1 MVPRCRDR
9 EGAYL
14 EILPN
19 KPQPGVRIS
28 IMPNLPRSGL
38 NAFPAVVMHPQLTR
52 EGRSH
57 PSSLQLPS
65 LSLPSPNT
73 HRTQV
78 SSALPGKGSLPGG
91 HGSLRGG
98 SELQVPRDSGAWESA
113 KASPAGS
120 SSYGSRFPD
129 HRLTQPDFLLWGMEA
144 PRPPFSTD
152 VAVISGP
159 GLLLP

>member
-73 HRTQV
+73 HRT
-78 SSALPGKGSLPGG
+78 SSELSTSWQGLPPGG
-91 HGSLRGG
+91 SRQSEGRVRAAGPSGLRSLGVCKSIPRWQQQLRLPLPRPQAHPARLPALGDGG
-98 SELQVPRDSGAWESA
+98 SP
-113 KASPAGS
+113 S
-120 SSYGSRFPD
+120 S
-129 HRLTQPDFLLWGMEA
+129 LLH
-144 PRPPFSTD
+144 
-152 VAVISGP
+152 
-159 GLLLP
+159 